1 MSNNNTEFKKITVAG
16 KEFFIIKL
24 DPWRRLTFIADF
36 QKDFLIPVINSIGE
50 EKISSMLN
58 NKDNMDFD
66 FMSIITSLS
75 GVIDGNTIEKW
86 TKRILNEGLVIYV
99 REDEKKAKMAFIE
112 LNDFFSN
119 PIDILVLMKDAIIF
133 NLEGVSDLFNNFKQT
148 QTLTE
153 G

>member
-1 MSNNNTEFKKITVAG
+1 MSNNNTEFKKVTVAE

-99 REDEKKAKMAFIE
+99 REDEKKAKMSFIE

-119 PIDILVLMKDAIIF
+119 PIDILILMKDAIIF

-148 QTLTE
+148 KTLAE